1 METKIRRTTGLA
13 ESQLGTDVLKKFS
26 TWTLRDVFHFHF
38 AGRIPVRHIEGH
50 SVHPTPPVS
59 VEWGAVCREPY
70 YCGGGGAG
78 QKEWRNPL
86 LVSQE
91 AKVSVVAWSLWPAKS
106 ERGLFVVSKSKSSS
120 RITLSR
126 CRLVQNFA
134 WILFKTKTEK
144 AQIYQKYT
152 YGKCLSKC
160 QSKDYTPFTNYLWIK
175 KQISGVR

>member
-26 TWTLRDVFHFHF
+26 TWTLIKNKRDVLHSHF
-38 AGRIPVRHIEGH
+38 AGRVPVRHIEGH

-106 ERGLFVVSKSKSSS
+106 ERGLFVVSRYKSSS

-126 CRLVQNFA
+126 GRLVQNFA
-134 WILFKTKTEK
+134 SILFKRKQRK
-144 AQIYQKYT
+144 YKYT
-152 YGKCLSKC
+152 KNIHTENVWVNVKAKTTRHSRIIYK
-160 QSKDYTPFTNYLWIK
+160 
-175 KQISGVR
+175 